1 MSANII
7 LKASDDGQY
16 TVEKKVA
23 EKSGLIKM
31 MIDGE
36 SDLFYLSQEGEDE
49 GSAKQGWKWEEDVKS
64 GRDYARVYATL
75 VSRSRQSRHISV
87 GLAQDHRHSESW
99 TRQND
104 SMSHT
109 ANGLFNIAITD
120 VIINASPQRLSIPN
134 PSSLCLIALYP
145 HKLTQYRPWCPRYT
159 Y

>member
-64 GRDYARVYATL
+64 GRDYARVYATV
-75 VSRSRQSRHISV
+75 VSRYRQSRHHSLLGSLEIFATQSH
-87 GLAQDHRHSESW
+87 GQGIIKAQPAPRVNAPTSPTSRSPS
-99 TRQND
+99 TRPLRV
-104 SMSHT
+104 SPSTILPSFALSH
-109 ANGLFNIAITD
+109 
-120 VIINASPQRLSIPN
+120 
-134 PSSLCLIALYP
+134 LIR
-145 HKLTQYRPWCPRYT
+145 TS
-159 Y
+159 